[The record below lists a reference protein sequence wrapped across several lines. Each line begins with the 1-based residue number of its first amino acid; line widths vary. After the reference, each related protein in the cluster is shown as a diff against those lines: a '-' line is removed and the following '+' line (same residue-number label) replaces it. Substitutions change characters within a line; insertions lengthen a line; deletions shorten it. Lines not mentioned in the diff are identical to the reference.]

1 MKSNRIIKWFDAGI
15 WPASIVFCCGFT
27 YDEIIKHFKKVKADG
42 WITAISQDKK
52 FIDSDKYFAL
62 KRTVTENKTGREV
75 TYFYIIFRNEFDF
88 SDYMY
93 CTLAHEV
100 LHICQFMLPDM
111 TNMEREYE
119 AVAYTHT
126 YLMQNILKELRKK

>member
-1 MKSNRIIKWFDAGI
+1 MKSNKIIRWFDAGI
-15 WPASIVFCCGFT
+15 WPASIVFCCGFS
-27 YDEIIKHFKKVKADG
+27 YDEIIKHFSKVKANG
-42 WITAISQDKK
+42 WATGISQDKA
-52 FIDSDKYFAL
+52 FIDSDNYFAL
-62 KRTVTENKTGREV
+62 KRTVENKVTGKEV
-75 TYFYIIFRNEFDF
+75 TYFYIIFRNQFDF
-88 SDYMY
+88 SDFAF

-126 YLMQNILKELRKK
+126 YIMQSILKELRKK